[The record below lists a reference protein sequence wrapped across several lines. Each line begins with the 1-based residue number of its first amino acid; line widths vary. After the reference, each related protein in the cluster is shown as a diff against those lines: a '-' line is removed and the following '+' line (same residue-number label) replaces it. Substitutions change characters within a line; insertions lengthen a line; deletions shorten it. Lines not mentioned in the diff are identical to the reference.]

1 MTRSPDVVRTPIAV
15 VGVSALFPG
24 SVDSTGFW
32 TDILA
37 GTDRITDV
45 PPSHWLIDDHYDADI
60 TAPDRTYGRRGGFLD
75 PVAFDAMRFG
85 VPPSVVPSTDTAQLL
100 ALIVAQRVLDDA
112 TRGQFVELDRS
123 RASVILGVT
132 SGQELFGAM
141 ASRMSRPIWLQGM
154 RRAGIAEDVAL
165 AACDEILHLH
175 PEWTESSFPGLL
187 GNVVAGRI
195 ANRLNLGGT
204 NCVTDAACASSF
216 AAISMGV
223 NELYLGDSDLVIA
236 GGVDTM
242 NDIFMYMCFSKTPA
256 LSKTEDIRP
265 FSDRADGTMLGE
277 GLGMVAL
284 RRLEDAERDGNNI
297 YCVINGVGSSSDG
310 RSKSVYA
317 PVSSGQARAL
327 DDAYAKAGYG
337 PDTVELIEAHGTGTV
352 AGDAA
357 EFGGLELA
365 FNATGRADRQWC
377 ALGSV
382 KSQIGHTKAAAGA
395 AGLFK
400 VVMALH
406 HKVLPQ
412 TAKID
417 HPNPNLHLEQSPFN
431 LNTKTRPW
439 VGSADHERRG
449 SVSSFGFG
457 GSNFHIALSEYVGT
471 ARRAPRLR
479 TNDAELVVLTG
490 TDGAA
495 VVAEAR
501 HHLGVATTTGYLAWL
516 AQTTQRAYHSTE
528 PARLAIV
535 ASDEATLCDLLAK
548 AIERI
553 EREPDVAFS
562 TPNDLHYGVGPLTGD
577 VAFVFP
583 GQGSQHLFMGS
594 ALATHFGEAMATWDL
609 ASDVSDGSG
618 ASSRSDTSLRHT
630 VFPITSFSPGAQD
643 ANEAM
648 LTATQWAQPAIGA
661 TSLSMLAVLEQI
673 GLTAAHVGGHSFGEV
688 TALHAAGV
696 LSATD
701 MIRIA
706 QRRGE
711 LMAEAAQTPG
721 SMTAVSGAIDQVRTI
736 VEQSGI
742 DVVVANHNSPTQV
755 VLSGSTE
762 AITQMEG
769 ALGAFGFA
777 CKRLPVATAFHS
789 PIVSGA
795 SDAFAEFLNNIA
807 FDSPTVPVY
816 ANETAAPYP
825 TEPAAMRAQLGR
837 QLANP
842 VRFVEMI
849 EAMHGR
855 GARTFVE
862 VGPAATL
869 TGLIGQ
875 ILKSREHRAI
885 RLDKKNPDSLAAFLD
900 GIAQLAAAGA
910 YMNLGALGND
920 YADLTNPHDI
930 TKPALTLMI
939 DGSNYDSPYPPKDLA
954 DLVGPNVTPAS
965 TQPVVTAA
973 AATPTGVTPASTPT
987 AATAATPTGVT
998 PVFTPTAVPAVVTPI
1013 ARPAVA
1019 APPVSVPIPMA
1030 SPAVPV
1036 ASPGVFAAYQA
1047 MQQQTAE
1054 AHTAYLNSMA
1064 QAHSAFLD
1072 AAHRSIAVLG
1082 QLAGLAT
1089 PTSPVVQ
1096 SAAPSIVAA
1105 APQTFTPVPVTAPT
1119 ATPPLP
1125 VIVPQVMAPAP
1136 GATPMPTAPPPAAP
1150 QAMTPPSVASAS
1162 RAPVAVTPPPSTEAL
1177 TAALLDVVAER
1188 TGYPASMLTLTMELE
1203 SDLGIDSIKRVEIL
1217 SAINTAIP
1225 DLPEVDITVMA
1236 KLNTLGQI
1244 VDYLASEI
1252 NTPASVASSAA
1263 VASAANVTSTL
1274 SSDALTAA
1282 LLDVVADRTGY
1293 PASMLTLT
1301 MELESDL
1308 GIDSIKRVEILSAIN
1323 TAIPDLPE
1331 VDITVMAKLNTLG
1344 QIVDYLM
1351 QTTPVS
1357 VSAPPPS
1364 TAPAL
1369 DTGSNG
1375 SLGRYVLEVV
1385 ETPST
1390 DSQMRGLRDGPIAV
1404 ADDGSG
1410 VASALVAR
1418 LMAAG
1423 IDAAVETVVPRSG
1436 YAGVIFLGG
1445 LRDLTNVDEAVAVNR
1460 DGFASAQAA
1469 AGGLFVTVSALG
1481 GAFGSAGSDPAQAWA
1496 SGLTAL
1502 ARTAAR
1508 EWSLASVKAI
1518 DIERGGRD
1526 SAAIADA
1533 IAHELLHGA
1542 TELEVG
1548 LKANGERVTL
1558 RSVPVEV
1565 EPGSLPVGADDVIV
1579 VSGGGRG
1586 VTAACVIELARA
1598 SKATFVLLGRSQLVD
1613 EPDAHRFALDDASLK
1628 RSLLSEAT
1636 SRGHTLTPA
1645 ELSAAAAR
1653 IATNRE
1659 IRSTI
1664 AAVEHAGGR
1673 AHYLRVDISDT
1684 GSVADAFAIVGREH
1698 GAVTGLIHG
1707 AGVLADKLIVDK
1719 TTAQFD
1725 TVFDTKVV
1733 GLRNLLS
1740 SSSADALRLLCVFSS
1755 VAARTGNVGQADYA
1769 MANEVLN
1776 KVAINEGLRRP
1787 NCVVKSI
1794 GWGPWAGGMV
1804 GPSLQAH
1811 FDAIGVSLIDLA
1823 AGARMFV
1830 AELSTPQHEQVDVV
1844 LGDGVVARVSV

>member
-1 MTRSPDVVRTPIAV
+1 MTRSPHLSRTPIAV
-15 VGVSALFPG
+15 VGASALFPG

-60 TAPDRTYGRRGGFLD
+60 TAPDRTYGRRGGFLE
-75 PVAFDAMRFG
+75 PVAFDAMGFG

-141 ASRMSRPIWLQGM
+141 ASRMSRPMWLQGM

-327 DDAYAKAGYG
+327 DAAYAKAGYG

-417 HPNPNLHLEQSPFN
+417 RPNPDLNLEHSPFH

-439 VGSADHERRG
+439 IRNANHERRG

-457 GSNFHIALSEYVGT
+457 GSNFHIALSEYIGT

-490 TDGAA
+490 TDGAS

-501 HHLGVATTTGYLAWL
+501 RHLGVGDAPGYLAWL
-516 AQTTQRAYHSTE
+516 AQSSQRAYRADE
-528 PARLAIV
+528 PARLAVV
-535 ASDEATLCDLLAK
+535 ATDEAALCDLLAK

-553 EREPDVAFS
+553 EREPAVAFS
-562 TPNDLHYGVGPLTGD
+562 TPTGLHYGVGPLAGD

-583 GQGSQHLFMGS
+583 GQGSQHLFMGA
-594 ALATHFGEAMATWDL
+594 ALATNFGEAIAAWDL
-609 ASDVSDGSG
+609 ASDVSDGSD

-630 VFPITSFSPGAQD
+630 VFPITSFTSGAQD

-661 TSLSMLAVLEQI
+661 TSLSMLAVLQQI
-673 GLTAAHVGGHSFGEV
+673 GLEAAHVGGHSFGEV

-701 MIRIA
+701 MISIA

-721 SMTAVSGAIDQVRTI
+721 SMTAVSGPIDQVRAI

-755 VLSGSTE
+755 VLSGGTD
-762 AITQMEG
+762 AIAQMEA
-769 ALGAFGFA
+769 ALGAYGFA
-777 CKRLPVATAFHS
+777 YKRLPVATAFHS

-795 SDAFAEFLNNIA
+795 SDAFAAFLSDIT
-807 FDSPTVPVY
+807 FGSPTVPVY
-816 ANETAAPYP
+816 ANETAARYP

-849 EAMHGR
+849 EAMYGQ

-869 TGLIGQ
+869 TGLVGQ
-875 ILKSREHRAI
+875 ILKGREHRAI
-885 RLDKKNPDSLAAFLD
+885 RLDRKNPDSLAAFLD

-910 YMNLGALGND
+910 QMNLGALGND
-920 YADLTNPHDI
+920 YADLTNPLDI
-930 TKPALTLMI
+930 TKPGLTLMI

-954 DLVGPNVTPAS
+954 DLVGPNTAPA
-965 TQPVVTAA
+965 P
-973 AATPTGVTPASTPT
+973 TPT
-987 AATAATPTGVT
+987 AAPTP
-998 PVFTPTAVPAVVTPI
+998 
-1013 ARPAVA
+1013 VA
-1019 APPVSVPIPMA
+1019 APIQMA

-1036 ASPGVFAAYQA
+1036 ADAGVLAAYQA
-1047 MQQQTAE
+1047 MQQQTAQ
-1054 AHTAYLNSMA
+1054 AHTAYLTSMA
-1064 QAHSAFLD
+1064 QTHSAFLD

-1082 QLAGLAT
+1082 QLAGVAPEVST
-1089 PTSPVVQ
+1089 VVRP
-1096 SAAPSIVAA
+1096 AAPSIVGA
-1105 APQTFTPVPVTAPT
+1105 APRAFGPASVP
-1119 ATPPLP
+1119 
-1125 VIVPQVMAPAP
+1125 
-1136 GATPMPTAPPPAAP
+1136 
-1150 QAMTPPSVASAS
+1150 
-1162 RAPVAVTPPPSTEAL
+1162 APVAVTPAPSTLPPSPEAL

-1244 VDYLASEI
+1244 VDYLMQS
-1252 NTPASVASSAA
+1252 TPNEVAGFVPAAPLASV
-1263 VASAANVTSTL
+1263 
-1274 SSDALTAA
+1274 
-1282 LLDVVADRTGY
+1282 
-1293 PASMLTLT
+1293 
-1301 MELESDL
+1301 
-1308 GIDSIKRVEILSAIN
+1308 
-1323 TAIPDLPE
+1323 
-1331 VDITVMAKLNTLG
+1331 
-1344 QIVDYLM
+1344 
-1351 QTTPVS
+1351 
-1357 VSAPPPS
+1357 
-1364 TAPAL
+1364 PAL
-1369 DTGSNG
+1369 DTAPNA
-1375 SLGRYVLEVV
+1375 SLGRYVLEAAPA
-1385 ETPST
+1385 PST
-1390 DSQMRGLRDGPIAV
+1390 DSLMSGLRDGPIAV
-1404 ADDGSG
+1404 TDDGYG
-1410 VASALVAR
+1410 VAPALVAH
-1418 LMAAG
+1418 LIAAG
-1423 IDAAVETVVPRSG
+1423 IDAAIETAVPHNG

-1445 LRDLTNVDEAVAVNR
+1445 LRDLANVDEAVAVNR
-1460 DGFASAQAA
+1460 DGFASAKAA

-1481 GAFGSAGSDPAQAWA
+1481 GTFGSAGSDPAQAWA

-1508 EWSLASVKAI
+1508 EWPLASVKAI
-1518 DIERGGRD
+1518 DIETAGRG
-1526 SAAIADA
+1526 SAAIAHA
-1533 IAHELLHGA
+1533 IAHELLHGG

-1548 LKANGERVTL
+1548 LKADGERVTL
-1558 RSVPVEV
+1558 HSVPVDR

-1598 SKATFVLLGRSQLVD
+1598 SNATFVLLGRSQLVD
-1613 EPDAHRFALDDASLK
+1613 EPEAHRAALDDASLK

-1664 AAVEHAGGR
+1664 AALEHAGGR
-1673 AHYLRVDISDT
+1673 AHYLCVDISDS
-1684 GSVADAFAIVGREH
+1684 GSVADAFAIVRREH
-1698 GAVTGLIHG
+1698 GAITGVIHG

-1776 KVAINEGLRRP
+1776 KVAINEGIRRP

-1830 AELSTPQHEQVDVV
+1830 AELSTPRRDQVDVV

>member
-60 TAPDRTYGRRGGFLD
+60 TAPDRTYGRRGGFLE
-75 PVAFDAMRFG
+75 PIAFDAMGFG

-100 ALIVAQRVLDDA
+100 ALIVAQRVLHDA

-141 ASRMSRPIWLQGM
+141 ASRMSRPMWLQGM

-165 AACDEILHLH
+165 AACDEILRLH

-327 DDAYAKAGYG
+327 DNAYAKAGYG

-417 HPNPNLHLEQSPFN
+417 QPNPNLNLEDSPFH

-439 VGSADHERRG
+439 VRSPNHERRG

-457 GSNFHIALSEYVGT
+457 GSNFHIALSEYIGT

-495 VVAEAR
+495 VVEQAR
-501 HHLGVATTTGYLAWL
+501 RHIDAATADGYLAWL
-516 AQTTQRAYHSTE
+516 AQASQRAYRAAE
-528 PARLAIV
+528 PARLAVV
-535 ASDEATLCDLLAK
+535 ATNEAALRDLLAK

-553 EREPDVAFS
+553 EQQPAFAFS
-562 TPNDLHYGVGPLTGD
+562 TPTGLHYGVGPLAGD

-583 GQGSQHLFMGS
+583 GQGSQHLFMGA
-594 ALATHFGEAMATWDL
+594 ALATNFGEAMAAWDL
-609 ASDVSDGSG
+609 ASDVSDGSD

-630 VFPITSFSPGAQD
+630 VFPITTFASGAQD

-661 TSLSMLAVLEQI
+661 TSLSMLAVLRQI
-673 GLTAAHVGGHSFGEV
+673 GLEAAHVGGHSFGEV

-696 LSATD
+696 LSASD
-701 MIRIA
+701 MISIA

-755 VLSGSTE
+755 VLSGGTDAIAQIE
-762 AITQMEG
+762 A
-769 ALGAFGFA
+769 ALGAYGFT

-795 SDAFAEFLNNIA
+795 SDAFAAFLSGIA
-807 FDSPTVPVY
+807 FGSPTVPVY

-849 EAMHGR
+849 EAMYAQ

-869 TGLIGQ
+869 TGLVGQ
-875 ILKSREHRAI
+875 ILKGREHRAI

-910 YMNLGALGND
+910 GMNLGALGND
-920 YADLTNPHDI
+920 YADLTNPLNI

-954 DLVGPNVTPAS
+954 DLVGPNTAPAPIATP
-965 TQPVVTAA
+965 TPIAA
-973 AATPTGVTPASTPT
+973 PPAAVQAVAATPSIAQVQ
-987 AATAATPTGVT
+987 AAPIATVIPVATPGLL
-998 PVFTPTAVPAVVTPI
+998 
-1013 ARPAVA
+1013 
-1019 APPVSVPIPMA
+1019 
-1030 SPAVPV
+1030 
-1036 ASPGVFAAYQA
+1036 AAYQA

-1064 QAHSAFLD
+1064 QSHSAFLD

-1082 QLAGLAT
+1082 QLAGVSVTTEPLAQ
-1089 PTSPVVQ
+1089 P
-1096 SAAPSIVAA
+1096 AAPSI
-1105 APQTFTPVPVTAPT
+1105 PVLSQP
-1119 ATPPLP
+1119 
-1125 VIVPQVMAPAP
+1125 IAPAQSLGQP
-1136 GATPMPTAPPPAAP
+1136 LVRDAATSNIVGPQATTPAPIPAPMPTAPAPTASKPLAP
-1150 QAMTPPSVASAS
+1150 QAMAPAPMSNPN
-1162 RAPVAVTPPPSTEAL
+1162 RAPVAVTPARSAPAPSADALTAALLEVVAERTGYPASMLTLTMELESDLGIDSIKRVEILSAINTAIPDLPEVDITVMAKLNTLGQIVDYLTNELDTPAPSGPVASIAPLEPAISVSPKLSSGAL

-1244 VDYLASEI
+1244 VDYLMRT
-1252 NTPASVASSAA
+1252 TPNAAAGSVPAMP
-1263 VASAANVTSTL
+1263 L
-1274 SSDALTAA
+1274 SS
-1282 LLDVVADRTGY
+1282 
-1293 PASMLTLT
+1293 
-1301 MELESDL
+1301 
-1308 GIDSIKRVEILSAIN
+1308 
-1323 TAIPDLPE
+1323 
-1331 VDITVMAKLNTLG
+1331 
-1344 QIVDYLM
+1344 
-1351 QTTPVS
+1351 VS
-1357 VSAPPPS
+1357 
-1364 TAPAL
+1364 AL
-1369 DTGSNG
+1369 DTGPSA
-1375 SLGRYVLEVV
+1375 SLGRYVLEAAP
-1385 ETPST
+1385 EPST
-1390 DSQMRGLRDGPIAV
+1390 DSLMSGLRNGPIAV
-1404 ADDGSG
+1404 TDDGHG
-1410 VASALVAR
+1410 VATALVAR
-1418 LMAAG
+1418 LVAAG
-1423 IDAAVETVVPRSG
+1423 IDAAVETAMPHNRD
-1436 YAGVIFLGG
+1436 AGVIFLGG
-1445 LRDLTNVDEAVAVNR
+1445 LRVLADVDEAVAVNR
-1460 DGFASAQAA
+1460 DAFASAKAA

-1481 GAFGSAGSDPAQAWA
+1481 GTFGSAGSDPTQAWA
-1496 SGLTAL
+1496 SGLRAL
-1502 ARTAAR
+1502 VRTAAQ
-1508 EWSLASVKAI
+1508 EWPLASVKAI
-1518 DIERGGRD
+1518 DIERSGRD

-1533 IAHELLHGA
+1533 IAHELLHGG

-1548 LKANGERVTL
+1548 LKASGERVTL
-1558 RSVPVEV
+1558 RSVPVDV
-1565 EPGSLPVGADDVIV
+1565 EPGPMPFGTDDVIV

-1586 VTAACVIELARA
+1586 VTAACIVELARA
-1598 SKATFVLLGRSQLVD
+1598 SNATFVLLGRSQLVD
-1613 EPDAHRFALDDASLK
+1613 EPDAHHCALDDASLK
-1628 RSLLSEAT
+1628 QSLLSEAT
-1636 SRGHTLTPA
+1636 SRGNTLTPA
-1645 ELSAAAAR
+1645 ELSAAAVH

-1664 AAVEHAGGR
+1664 AAVENAGGK
-1673 AHYLRVDISDT
+1673 AHYLRVDISDSD
-1684 GSVADAFAIVGREH
+1684 SVDDAFAFVRREY
-1698 GAVTGLIHG
+1698 GAITGVIHG

-1725 TVFDTKVV
+1725 TVFDTKVI

-1776 KVAINEGLRRP
+1776 KVAINEGFRRED
-1787 NCVVKSI
+1787 CVVKSI

-1811 FDAIGVSLIDLA
+1811 FDAIGVTLIDLT

-1830 AELSTPQHEQVDVV
+1830 AELSSPQRDQVDVV

>member
-60 TAPDRTYGRRGGFLD
+60 TAPDRTYGRRGGFLE
-75 PVAFDAMRFG
+75 PIAFDAMGFG

-141 ASRMSRPIWLQGM
+141 ASRMSRPMWLQGM

-165 AACDEILHLH
+165 AACDEILRLH

-417 HPNPNLHLEQSPFN
+417 RPNPNLNLEHSPFH

-439 VGSADHERRG
+439 VRSANHERRG

-457 GSNFHIALSEYVGT
+457 GSNFHIALSEYIGT

-490 TDGAA
+490 ADGAA

-501 HHLGVATTTGYLAWL
+501 HHLDVGDTPGYLAWL
-516 AQTTQRAYHSTE
+516 AQTSQRAYRATE
-528 PARLAIV
+528 PSRLAVV
-535 ASDEATLCDLLAK
+535 ATDEAALCDLLAK

-553 EREPDVAFS
+553 EREPAVAFS
-562 TPNDLHYGVGPLTGD
+562 TPTGLHYGVGPLVGD

-583 GQGSQHLFMGS
+583 GQGSQHLFMGA
-594 ALATHFGEAMATWDL
+594 ALATNFGEAMAAWDL
-609 ASDVSDGSG
+609 ASDVSDGSD

-630 VFPITSFSPGAQD
+630 VFPITSFNSGAQD

-661 TSLSMLAVLEQI
+661 TSLSMLAVLQQI
-673 GLTAAHVGGHSFGEV
+673 GLEAAHVGGHSFGEV

-701 MIRIA
+701 MISIA

-721 SMTAVSGAIDQVRTI
+721 SMTAVSGAIDQVRAM

-755 VLSGSTE
+755 VLSGGTD
-762 AITQMEG
+762 AIAQMEA
-769 ALGAFGFA
+769 ALGAYGFA

-795 SDAFAEFLNNIA
+795 SDAFAAFLSGIA
-807 FDSPTVPVY
+807 FSSPTVPVY
-816 ANETAAPYP
+816 ANETAAAYP
-825 TEPAAMRAQLGR
+825 IEPAAIRAQLGR

-849 EAMHGR
+849 EAMYDQ

-869 TGLIGQ
+869 TALIGH
-875 ILKSREHRAI
+875 ILKGREHRAI

-910 YMNLGALGND
+910 GMNLGALGND
-920 YADLTNPHDI
+920 YADLTNPLDI

-954 DLVGPNVTPAS
+954 DLVGPNAAPAR
-965 TQPVVTAA
+965 TAA
-973 AATPTGVTPASTPT
+973 PA
-987 AATAATPTGVT
+987 
-998 PVFTPTAVPAVVTPI
+998 PI
-1013 ARPAVA
+1013 AASAVA
-1019 APPVSVPIPMA
+1019 APIPTV
-1030 SPAVPV
+1030 SPAVPM
-1036 ASPGVFAAYQA
+1036 AAPAAAPGVLAAYQA
-1047 MQQQTAE
+1047 IQQQTAE

-1082 QLAGLAT
+1082 QLAGISG

-1096 SAAPSIVAA
+1096 SAAPAIV
-1105 APQTFTPVPVTAPT
+1105 VTAPH
-1119 ATPPLP
+1119 ALAPAPIPAPMAAPPMP
-1125 VIVPQVMAPAP
+1125 VIAPQVMAPAP
-1136 GATPMPTAPPPAAP
+1136 RPYREPVASAPPAAVTS
-1150 QAMTPPSVASAS
+1150 AASVTSAPSAD
-1162 RAPVAVTPPPSTEAL
+1162 AL

-1244 VDYLASEI
+1244 VDYLTSEL
-1252 NTPASVASSAA
+1252 NTPASAA
-1263 VASAANVTSTL
+1263 PVASAPPAAVTSAASVTSTP
-1274 SSDALTAA
+1274 STESLTIA
-1282 LLDVVADRTGY
+1282 LLNVVAERTGY

-1351 QTTPVS
+1351 QSTPNEVAGF
-1357 VSAPPPS
+1357 APPAPLAS
-1364 TAPAL
+1364 VPALGTAPNA
-1369 DTGSNG
+1369 
-1375 SLGRYVLEVV
+1375 SLGRYVLEA
-1385 ETPST
+1385 TPAPST
-1390 DSQMRGLRDGPIAV
+1390 DSLMSGLRDGPIAV
-1404 ADDGSG
+1404 TDDGHG
-1410 VASALVAR
+1410 VAPALVAR
-1418 LMAAG
+1418 LIASG
-1423 IDAAVETVVPRSG
+1423 IDAAVEAAVPHSG
-1436 YAGVIFLGG
+1436 YSGVIFLGG
-1445 LRDLTNVDEAVAVNR
+1445 LRDLANVDEGVAVNR
-1460 DGFASAQAA
+1460 DGFASAKAA

-1481 GAFGSAGSDPAQAWA
+1481 GTFGSAGSDPAQAWA
-1496 SGLTAL
+1496 SGPTAL

-1508 EWSLASVKAI
+1508 EWPRASVKAI
-1518 DIERGGRD
+1518 DIERGGRG
-1526 SAAIADA
+1526 SAAIADV
-1533 IAHELLHGA
+1533 IADELLHGGI
-1542 TELEVG
+1542 ELEVG
-1548 LKANGERVTL
+1548 LKAVGERVTL
-1558 RSVPVEV
+1558 RSVPVDV
-1565 EPGSLPVGADDVIV
+1565 EPGSLSVGADDVIV

-1586 VTAACVIELARA
+1586 VTASCVIELARA
-1598 SKATFVLLGRSQLVD
+1598 SNATFVLLGRSQLVD
-1613 EPDAHRFALDDASLK
+1613 EPEAHRSALDDASLK
-1628 RSLLSEAT
+1628 RSLLAEAT

-1659 IRSTI
+1659 IRSTL

-1673 AHYLRVDISDT
+1673 ARYLRVDISDA
-1684 GSVADAFAIVGREH
+1684 GSVADAFAIVRREC
-1698 GAVTGLIHG
+1698 GAITGVIHG

-1776 KVAINEGLRRP
+1776 KVAINEGFRRP

-1811 FDAIGVSLIDLA
+1811 FDAIGVSLIDLE

-1830 AELSTPQHEQVDVV
+1830 AELSTPRRDQVDVV

>member
-1 MTRSPDVVRTPIAV
+1 MTRSSEIARTPIAV

-32 TDILA
+32 ADILA

-45 PPSHWLIDDHYDADI
+45 PPSHWLIDDHYDADM

-75 PVAFDAMRFG
+75 PIAFDAMGFG

-112 TRGQFVELDRS
+112 TNGQFVELDRS

-141 ASRMSRPIWLQGM
+141 ASRMSRPMWLQGM

-165 AACDEILHLH
+165 AACDEILQLH

-327 DDAYAKAGYG
+327 DDAYTKAGYG

-406 HKVLPQ
+406 HKILPQ

-417 HPNPNLHLEQSPFN
+417 RPNPDLNLEDSPFH

-439 VGSADHERRG
+439 VRGTNHARRG

-457 GSNFHIALSEYVGT
+457 GSNFHIALSEYVGP

-479 TNDAELVVLTG
+479 TYDAELVVLTG
-490 TDGAA
+490 ADGTA
-495 VVAEAR
+495 VAAEAR
-501 HHLGVATTTGYLAWL
+501 RHLAAATATGYLAWL
-516 AQTTQRAYHSTE
+516 AQTSQRAYRSAE

-535 ASDEATLCDLLAK
+535 AADEVTLCDQLAK
-548 AIERI
+548 AIERL

-562 TPNDLHYGVGPLTGD
+562 TPSGLHYGIGPLTGD

-594 ALATHFGEAMATWDL
+594 ALATNFSAAMAAWDL
-609 ASDVSDGSG
+609 ASDVVDGSD
-618 ASSRSDTSLRHT
+618 ASDRSDTTLRHT
-630 VFPITSFSPGAQD
+630 VFPITSFNPGAPD
-643 ANEAM
+643 ANDAL
-648 LTATQWAQPAIGA
+648 LTATHWAQPAIGA

-673 GLTAAHVGGHSFGEV
+673 GLKAAHVGGHSFGEV
-688 TALHAAGV
+688 TALHASGV
-696 LSATD
+696 LSGTD
-701 MIRIA
+701 MICVSK
-706 QRRGE
+706 RRGE

-742 DVVVANHNSPTQV
+742 NVVVANHNSPNQV
-755 VLSGSTE
+755 VLSGGTE
-762 AITQMEG
+762 AIAQMEG
-769 ALGAFGFA
+769 ALGAYGFA

-795 SDAFAEFLNNIA
+795 SDAFATFLGDIA
-807 FDSPTVPVY
+807 FGTPTVQVY
-816 ANETAAPYP
+816 SNETAAPYP
-825 TEPAAMRAQLGR
+825 SEPAAMRAHLGR
-837 QLANP
+837 QLAKP

-849 EAMHGR
+849 EAMYSN

-869 TGLIGQ
+869 TGLVGQ
-875 ILKSREHRAI
+875 ILKGREHRAV
-885 RLDKKNPDSLAAFLD
+885 RLDKKNPDSLAPFLD
-900 GIAQLAAAGA
+900 GIAQLVAAGTD
-910 YMNLGALGND
+910 MNLGALGND
-920 YADLTNPHDI
+920 YADLTNPNDI

-939 DGSNYDSPYPPKDLA
+939 DGSNYDSPYPPKNLA
-954 DLVGPNVTPAS
+954 DLVGPNTAPQPRVLATPAPPS
-965 TQPVVTAA
+965 PITRPEAA
-973 AATPTGVTPASTPT
+973 AAPAPASPTMPMHTPA
-987 AATAATPTGVT
+987 
-998 PVFTPTAVPAVVTPI
+998 
-1013 ARPAVA
+1013 
-1019 APPVSVPIPMA
+1019 APLADASVL
-1030 SPAVPV
+1030 
-1036 ASPGVFAAYQA
+1036 AAYQA

-1064 QAHSAFLD
+1064 QAHAAFLD
-1072 AAHRSIAVLG
+1072 AAHRSVAILG
-1082 QLAGLAT
+1082 QLAGISETQPLTQPARSVLTPLPAASTRAAPAT
-1089 PTSPVVQ
+1089 
-1096 SAAPSIVAA
+1096 AAPSPS
-1105 APQTFTPVPVTAPT
+1105 APLAST
-1119 ATPPLP
+1119 
-1125 VIVPQVMAPAP
+1125 PQVMVPPTTVWPSQKPMA
-1136 GATPMPTAPPPAAP
+1136 ATPLLVSEAP
-1150 QAMTPPSVASAS
+1150 SA
-1162 RAPVAVTPPPSTEAL
+1162 EAL

-1217 SAINTAIP
+1217 SAINTKIP

-1244 VDYLASEI
+1244 VDYLTQHSA
-1252 NTPASVASSAA
+1252 TDGDTTVPASPVPT
-1263 VASAANVTSTL
+1263 VL
-1274 SSDALTAA
+1274 SSDAPAA
-1282 LLDVVADRTGY
+1282 A
-1293 PASMLTLT
+1293 
-1301 MELESDL
+1301 
-1308 GIDSIKRVEILSAIN
+1308 
-1323 TAIPDLPE
+1323 
-1331 VDITVMAKLNTLG
+1331 
-1344 QIVDYLM
+1344 
-1351 QTTPVS
+1351 
-1357 VSAPPPS
+1357 
-1364 TAPAL
+1364 
-1369 DTGSNG
+1369 
-1375 SLGRYVLEVV
+1375 LGRYLIEA
-1385 ETPST
+1385 TPAPST
-1390 DSQMRGLRDGPIAV
+1390 DSLLSGLRDGPIAIT
-1404 ADDGSG
+1404 DDGRG
-1410 VASALVAR
+1410 VASALAAR
-1418 LMAAG
+1418 LTAAG
-1423 IDAAVETVVPRSG
+1423 IDVAVETGVPPSG

-1445 LRDLTNVDEAVAVNR
+1445 LRDLATIDEALAVNR
-1460 DGFASAQAA
+1460 DGFAAAKAA

-1481 GAFGSAGSDPAQAWA
+1481 GAFGSHGCDPAGAWS

-1508 EWSLASVKAI
+1508 EWPHGNVKSI
-1518 DIERGGRD
+1518 DLERSGRG
-1526 SAAIADA
+1526 SAALADA
-1533 IAHELLHGA
+1533 IAHELLHGG
-1542 TELEVG
+1542 TELDVG
-1548 LKANGERVTL
+1548 LKANGERVTMC
-1558 RSVPVEV
+1558 SVPVEI
-1565 EPGSLPVGADDVIV
+1565 EPGSLPLGADDVIV

-1586 VTAACVIELARA
+1586 VTAACIVELARA

-1613 EPDAHRFALDDASLK
+1613 EPEVHRSAVDDASLK
-1628 RSLLSEAT
+1628 RSLLADAT
-1636 SRGHTLTPA
+1636 SRGQALTPS
-1645 ELSAAAAR
+1645 ELSAAASL

-1659 IRSTI
+1659 IRSTV
-1664 AAVEHAGGR
+1664 AAIEQVGGR
-1673 AHYLRVDISDT
+1673 ARYLRVDTSDAR
-1684 GSVADAFAIVGREH
+1684 SVADAFTAVRSEYGAI
-1698 GAVTGLIHG
+1698 TGIVHG

-1740 SSSADALRLLCVFSS
+1740 ASDNDKLRLLCVFSS

-1776 KVAINEGLRRP
+1776 KVAINERLRRR

-1823 AGARMFV
+1823 TGARMFV
-1830 AELSTPQHEQVDVV
+1830 AELCTPQHDQVDVV
-1844 LGDGVVARVSV
+1844 LGDGVVARVGV